1 MGTVDSKYEAH
12 ISTAYLNAALAS
24 SGTPINSIFHLE
36 RGGPTST
43 LSALGWAVMF
53 VIFPEAYKWPH
64 LVAGIDLKL
73 RAGAETGVKSE
84 KAREK
89 IKARMRITMALC
101 FISTNA
107 SGLEGWGIMESI
119 MLKDAYLRAEREK
132 PALGFATGQRLEPTM
147 DEARAE
153 LAQAISRVVHSLFKD
168 RYGPLV
174 GAISEPTIN
183 EFLKGFEANLMRA
196 KGDVTLVAQELL
208 DRVLPPSSK
217 DRR

>member
-12 ISTAYLNAALAS
+12 ISTAYLKAALAS

-64 LVAGIDLKL
+64 LVAGIDLRL

-89 IKARMRITMALC
+89 IKARMRNTKALC

-107 SGLEGWGIMESI
+107 SGLEGWGIMDSVN
-119 MLKDAYLRAEREK
+119 LKDAYLRAARER
-132 PALGFATGQRLEPTM
+132 PALGINTGLRGEVSL

-153 LAQAISRVVHSLFKD
+153 LAGSISRILHNLFQD

-174 GAISEPTIN
+174 GSLSEPTLI
-183 EFLKGFEANLMRA
+183 EILKGFEANLSRT
-196 KGDVTLVAQELL
+196 KGDVTLVAQELQ
-208 DRVLPPSSK
+208 DRLLPPTSK
-217 DRR
+217 KRR